1 MRRRAVV
8 GFVAVFAAG
17 VIGLLATG
25 LTRGSELVYSLGA
38 APSGAAVNIPAGSVA
53 CQGPIGVPDGAAFDR
68 VAFTLGTYF
77 KPGPEIE
84 VEVREAA
91 GGRRLGGGTLPGGY
105 PDIAEAPRHVVTVGR
120 IATRTALEVCLRNA
134 GTRPVAVYGQPAIAS
149 PRTFATLDGQKL
161 AKDMAITLNGEK
173 RSVIA
178 QLPTM
183 ADRASLF
190 RAGWVS
196 PLTYLVLALLVLVAV
211 PVLLARG
218 VARAVAADELSAEE
232 REDEPPVTA
241 QERLE
246 EARPA
251 GAAQER

>member
-8 GFVAVFAAG
+8 GFVAVFA
-17 VIGLLATG
+17 VTLIGLLATG

-38 APSGAAVNIPAGSVA
+38 APAGAAVKIPAGSVA
-53 CQGPIGVPDGAAFDR
+53 CQRPIGAPDGAAFDR

-77 KPGPEIE
+77 KPGPEIA
-84 VEVREAA
+84 VEVREAS
-91 GGRRLGGGTLPGGY
+91 GGRRLAGGTLPAGY
-105 PDIAEAPRHVVTVGR
+105 PDIADAPQHVVRVGR
-120 IATRTALEVCLRNA
+120 VATSAALEVCLRNA
-134 GTRPVAVYGQPAIAS
+134 GSNPVAVYGQPGIAS
-149 PRTFATLDGQKL
+149 PRTFATLDDQKL
-161 AKDMAITLNGEK
+161 AYDMAITLNGEK
-173 RSVIA
+173 RSLIA
-178 QLPTM
+178 QLPTI

-211 PVLLARG
+211 PLLLARG
-218 VARAVAADELSAEE
+218 LARAVDDELSADE

-241 QERLE
+241 QERPQ